1 MTSKMADRPSCL
13 CCGQS
18 KAKYFGLFSKKLELE
33 NVKDNMQL
41 LFEHKLDFQIIPNS
55 VICHHC
61 LQITIILPKI
71 KSRISNLFLHSS
83 NANTTV
89 TPEPKTRKR
98 PPSTPAAELR
108 LKVTP
113 TRKPII
119 SSLVRSFEKL
129 KTPSGSETREKE
141 RSGISRRRI
150 NFEHSYSFNSPNTVD
165 NNVDSENVESILSE
179 NVDWYV

>member
-1 MTSKMADRPSCL
+1 MTSKMADRPPCL
-13 CCGQS
+13 CCGQL
-18 KAKYFGLFSKKLELE
+18 KAKYFGIFSKKSELE
-33 NVKDNMQL
+33 NVKDNIQL
-41 LFEHKLDFQIIPNS
+41 LFEQKLDFQIIQNS
-55 VICHHC
+55 VICDHC
-61 LQITIILPKI
+61 LQITITLPKI

-83 NANTTV
+83 NAKTTV
-89 TPEPKTRKR
+89 TPAFKTRKK
-98 PPSTPAAELR
+98 PPSTPAADLR

-113 TRKPII
+113 TREPII
-119 SSLVRSFEKL
+119 SSLIRSFEKL

-150 NFEHSYSFNSPNTVD
+150 DFEHSYSFNSPITDD

>member
-18 KAKYFGLFSKKLELE
+18 KAKYVGLFSEKSELE
-33 NVKDNMQL
+33 NIQL

-55 VICHHC
+55 VICDHC
-61 LQITIILPKI
+61 LQITIKLPKI

-113 TRKPII
+113 TREPII

-129 KTPSGSETREKE
+129 KTPSRSETRVKE
-141 RSGISRRRI
+141 RSGISRRRLH
-150 NFEHSYSFNSPNTVD
+150 FEHSYSFNSPNTD
-165 NNVDSENVESILSE
+165 DSNVDSEKCMYII
-179 NVDWYV
+179 